1 MSHCLYCKADT
12 DFSDFCSLGC
22 KTQWELMDVWERMR
36 WRRVNKVEDNI
47 CVAPLT
53 DEEQAKKAERS
64 SKAKAVKARRAK
76 IRRKIK
82 LEEPKCQLK
91 YSHYCI
97 NPTEL
102 DERTE
107 EAFLRD
113 VYSKYDIKYIT
124 LLGGGHDRR
133 RHEEDRI
140 LSVPEEIDEWDDR
153 EVLDKEMSYSMESDL
168 DGDFIMEPE
177 FYKTKKYN
185 KPKTRTTLEEEALI
199 ILEREH
205 ALGY

>member
-1 MSHCLYCKADT
+1 MS
-12 DFSDFCSLGC
+12 
-22 KTQWELMDVWERMR
+22 VWERMR

-64 SKAKAVKARRAK
+64 RKAKAARVRRAR

-82 LEEPKCQLK
+82 LEEPKCQLE

-97 NPTEL
+97 NLTKL

-107 EAFLRD
+107 ETFFHD
-113 VYSKYDIKYIT
+113 IDSKYDIKYIS
-124 LLGGGHDRR
+124 LLGGDYDRR
-133 RHEEDRI
+133 RFAEDRI

-153 EVLDKEMSYSMESDL
+153 GVPDKEMSYSMESKL

-185 KPKTRTTLEEEALI
+185 EPETRTSLEEEALI